1 MKFKLKIFENFDFIL
16 FFSVIVLVTIGICFI
31 YSSGIDSSGVNVSNE
46 FIKQIVFASSG
57 IILMLV
63 AMFIDYRKLQ
73 KYIFW
78 IFVGLCGILIYT
90 RFWGREVNGA
100 KSWLG
105 IGDFGIQPS
114 EFGKIIF
121 IMYLASFL
129 EKTDKQD
136 ELKRYAK
143 ALVILLCPVGLI
155 LLQPD
160 LGTALVYIPV
170 FLVMCYIANVPKRY
184 ILMIFS
190 IGMVT
195 ILFTVLPIWEET
207 IAKRDVALLNV
218 LTNMKLRLII
228 ILATSMI
235 TIISIVGYIL
245 TKRRYYYWIS
255 YVFIIVVISLFASV
269 AAGKV
274 LADYQVK
281 RLIIFLDPQSDPLG
295 AGWNIIQSKVAIG
308 SGNLFGQGFLQG
320 TQSHYR
326 FLPEQSTDFIFS
338 ILSEEWGFAGGVV
351 VFGLYF
357 IILFRCILIMRN
369 TTNTYG
375 YYITTGIF
383 TMFLFHFLIN
393 VGMVMGIMPITGIP
407 LCFLSYGG
415 SSLWTAMTCVGLL
428 LSINARKLDF

>member
-1 MKFKLKIFENFDFIL
+1 MRLKLKIFENFDFIL
-16 FFSVIVLVTIGICFI
+16 FFSVVLLVTIGICFI

-46 FIKQIVFASSG
+46 YVKQIIFASSG
-57 IILMLV
+57 IILMII
-63 AMFIDYRKLQ
+63 AMFVDYRKLQ
-73 KYIFW
+73 KHIFW
-78 IFVGLCGILIYT
+78 IFLGLCGVLVYT
-90 RFWGREVNGA
+90 RFFGREVNGA

-114 EFGKIIF
+114 EFGKIVF
-121 IMYLASFL
+121 ILYLAAFL
-129 EKTDKQD
+129 EKTGKQD
-136 ELKRYAK
+136 ELKRYTK
-143 ALVILLCPVGLI
+143 AIFILLCPVGLI

-160 LGTALVYIPV
+160 LGTALVYIPI
-170 FLVMCYIANVPKRY
+170 FLVMCYVANVPKRY
-184 ILMIFS
+184 IMLIFS

-195 ILFTVLPIWEET
+195 ILFTVLPIWEVT
-207 IAKRDVALLNV
+207 IAKRNVAILDV
-218 LTNMKLRLII
+218 LTNMKLRLMV
-228 ILATSMI
+228 ILAASLI
-235 TIISIVGYIL
+235 TIISIAGYIL
-245 TKRRYYYWIS
+245 TKIKYYYWIS
-255 YVFIIVVISLFASV
+255 YVFAIIVIGLLASV

-295 AGWNIIQSKVAIG
+295 SGWNIIQSKVAIG
-308 SGNLFGQGFLQG
+308 SGNLFGQGFLRG

-338 ILSEEWGFAGGVV
+338 ILSEEWGFVGGLV
-351 VFGLYF
+351 VFTLYF
-357 IILFRCILIMRN
+357 IILFRCIIIMRN

-428 LSINARKLDF
+428 LSVNARKLDF

>member
-1 MKFKLKIFENFDFIL
+1 MKFKFRTFENFDFTL
-16 FFSVIVLVTIGICFI
+16 FFSVILLITIGICFI

-46 FIKQIVFASSG
+46 YIKQIFYASTG
-57 IILMLV
+57 IILMIV
-63 AMFIDYRKLQ
+63 AMILDYRKLQ
-73 KYIFW
+73 KYMFW
-78 IFVGLCGILIYT
+78 VFVGLLAVLVYT
-90 RFWGREVNGA
+90 RFFGREVNGA

-105 IGDFGIQPS
+105 IGNFGIQPS

-121 IMYLASFL
+121 IMYCASFL
-129 EKTDKQD
+129 EKTNKQD
-136 ELKRYAK
+136 DLKRFIK
-143 ALVILLCPVGLI
+143 ALFIMLCPVGLI

-170 FLVMCYIANVPKRY
+170 FLVMCYVANIPKRY
-184 ILMIFS
+184 IMLIFS

-195 ILFTVLPIWEET
+195 ILFTVLPIWEDV
-207 IAKRDVALLNV
+207 IAKRDVAILNV
-218 LTNMKLRLII
+218 LTNMKFRLII

-235 TIISIVGYIL
+235 TIISIAGYIL
-245 TKRRYYYWIS
+245 TKRSYYYWIS
-255 YVFIIVVISLFASV
+255 YVFAVVVISLLASV

-295 AGWNIIQSKVAIG
+295 SGWNIIQSKVAIG

-338 ILSEEWGFAGGVV
+338 ILSEEWGFVGGLV
-351 VFGLYF
+351 VFSLYF
-357 IILFRCILIMRN
+357 IILFRCIMIMRN

-383 TMFLFHFLIN
+383 TMFLFHFMIN

-415 SSLWTAMTCVGLL
+415 SSLWTAMTCIGLL
-428 LSINARKLDF
+428 LSINVRKLDF